1 MRYKIY
7 VFGLYAGPV
16 LALIIL
22 FYFWWFVRQ
31 ARDGMPDIE
40 DVELSEYCQDC
51 KEEFGHPDNCIG
63 CPEENSTVNQPRVR

>member
-1 MRYKIY
+1 MRYNIY
-7 VFGLYAGPV
+7 IFGLYAGPV

-40 DVELSEYCQDC
+40 DVESGE
-51 KEEFGHPDNCIG
+51 K
-63 CPEENSTVNQPRVR
+63 